1 MPQESQ
7 KILFYTAEK
16 IKENEKMNTKPHG
29 RKKQNELGTQK
40 YSGENISGW
49 KKKLEAEKC

>member
-1 MPQESQ
+1 
-7 KILFYTAEK
+7 
-16 IKENEKMNTKPHG
+16 MNTKPHG